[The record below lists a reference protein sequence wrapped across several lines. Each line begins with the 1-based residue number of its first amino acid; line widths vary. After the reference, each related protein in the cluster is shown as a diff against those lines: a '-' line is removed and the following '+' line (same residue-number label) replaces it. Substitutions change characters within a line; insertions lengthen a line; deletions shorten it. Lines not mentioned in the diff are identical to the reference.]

1 VERVVLNAL
10 PQGVAALPPNI
21 APSGDSFAMVFMRS
35 ESTLIASEAGARS
48 PQRVGR
54 INPVTVANHCGR
66 GGGVGRGR
74 RVGRGLGVTLG
85 LAVGVTLGEGLVVAV
100 GVGVTGGIGVALG
113 VVVAVGVAVGMAV
126 GVGVGVALGIGVGVG
141 APPSTLNAY
150 TLLSAAT

>member
-10 PQGVAALPPNI
+10 PQGVAALPANI

-54 INPVTVANHCGR
+54 INSVTDANHCGR
-66 GGGVGRGR
+66 GVGRGR

-85 LAVGVTLGEGLVVAV
+85 VAVRVTLSEGLVVGVGVAV
-100 GVGVTGGIGVALG
+100 GVGVTGGVVVALG
-113 VVVAVGVAVGMAV
+113 RRRRCSRCRCRCGC
-126 GVGVGVALGIGVGVG
+126 
-141 APPSTLNAY
+141 
-150 TLLSAAT
+150 

>member
-1 VERVVLNAL
+1 MERVVLNAL
-10 PQGVAALPPNI
+10 AQGVAALPPNI
-21 APSGDSFAMVFMRS
+21 APSDDSFAMVFMRS

-85 LAVGVTLGEGLVVAV
+85 VAVGVTLGEGLVVGVGVAV
-100 GVGVTGGIGVALG
+100 GVGVTGG
-113 VVVAVGVAVGMAV
+113 
-126 GVGVGVALGIGVGVG
+126 VGVALGRCRRRSRCWRCSRCRCRCGR
-141 APPSTLNAY
+141 
-150 TLLSAAT
+150 